1 MRENIFGDVIFRYT
15 RAEAIA
21 DGVLVDLGALC
32 PDVCRQH
39 YKHPIACT
47 AVVWAMIEET
57 AAIPGHDVLGAV
69 SDILWMS
76 RRAQTEAPDESTRL
90 FRVLL
95 GDPEN
100 PEELEMCCGPGDHLE
115 PVLTIM
121 LPHED

>member
-1 MRENIFGDVIFRYT
+1 MSDNVFGDVIFSYT

-21 DGVLVDLGALC
+21 DGVLADLSAQC

-47 AVVWAMIEET
+47 AAVWAMIEET
-57 AAIPGHDVLGAV
+57 AAIPGHDVIGVV

-100 PEELEMCCGPGDHLE
+100 PEELKMCCGPGDHLE